1 MQTLILRHNK
11 LISTEGIEILVSL
24 RQLDLGHNM
33 LSSIDPEIVRLK
45 SLQSLT
51 ALTLEG
57 NPIALLDQYRSHLC
71 AALGRTED
79 QQSSSRRKHNTV
91 NDLTR
96 PPLVLDGRPLTKSE
110 LNRGKRHAHQYTEMT
125 QSPTNVL
132 LRGDVRRRTNN
143 NK

>member
-1 MQTLILRHNK
+1 MDTSIYTVLFYKISHFFSFFKRSGFSHCALEPQEYCKMQTLILRHNK

-57 NPIALLDQYRSHLC
+57 NPIALLDQYRSHLW
-71 AALGRTED
+71 
-79 QQSSSRRKHNTV
+79 
-91 NDLTR
+91 
-96 PPLVLDGRPLTKSE
+96 
-110 LNRGKRHAHQYTEMT
+110 
-125 QSPTNVL
+125 
-132 LRGDVRRRTNN
+132 
-143 NK
+143 